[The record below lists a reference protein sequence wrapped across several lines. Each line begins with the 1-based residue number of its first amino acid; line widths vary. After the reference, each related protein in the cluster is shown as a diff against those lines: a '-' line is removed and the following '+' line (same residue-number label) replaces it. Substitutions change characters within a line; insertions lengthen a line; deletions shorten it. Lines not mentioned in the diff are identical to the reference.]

1 MKKDIHPKVN
11 NVIFLDT
18 SSGEKFISLSTLT
31 SKETETIDGVEYKV
45 IKVET
50 SSASHPFYTGK
61 EKVTKTGRVEQ
72 FMKRKQL
79 AEEKAA
85 AAAAKAPKK
94 SKSKVEVV
102 SDEEMADAA

>member
-1 MKKDIHPKVN
+1 M
-11 NVIFLDT
+11 
-18 SSGEKFISLSTLT
+18 
-31 SKETETIDGVEYKV
+31 
-45 IKVET
+45 
-50 SSASHPFYTGK
+50 
-61 EKVTKTGRVEQ
+61 TGRVEQ